1 MSGTSA
7 TSSGGSRGLR
17 LLVAAGSA
25 VILVAGM
32 RSAASIVA
40 PTFLALMLTICVH
53 PIHAAVRRRGWP
65 RWTGTIIGMVL
76 VYLILVV
83 MTLAIVFSLAR
94 FATLIPQ
101 YADDATTLA
110 QHATSQLQHLGV
122 SPKKQQDIAASFD
135 PASLSH
141 LIKGILD
148 SLASTLSS
156 FFLVVTLLFFL
167 ALDAADFPSR
177 LAATRHQ
184 PVVEALSSFATGTR
198 RYLLVSTIF
207 GFIVGVIDTA
217 ALALMGVPAP
227 IVWGV
232 LSFITNYIPNIG
244 FVIGLVPPATLAL
257 LSGGPS
263 LMIEVII
270 VYCVVNFVIQTLI
283 QPKIVGDS
291 VGLAVTITFLS
302 LVFWAWVLGPL
313 GALLAVP
320 LTLLLKAL
328 LVESDPEA
336 AWLLPVL
343 SSGSP
348 DPPTEGPASEV

>member
-1 MSGTSA
+1 
-7 TSSGGSRGLR
+7 
-17 LLVAAGSA
+17 
-25 VILVAGM
+25 
-32 RSAASIVA
+32 
-40 PTFLALMLTICVH
+40 
-53 PIHAAVRRRGWP
+53 
-65 RWTGTIIGMVL
+65 
-76 VYLILVV
+76 
-83 MTLAIVFSLAR
+83 MT
-94 FATLIPQ
+94 
-101 YADDATTLA
+101 
-110 QHATSQLQHLGV
+110 
-122 SPKKQQDIAASFD
+122 
-135 PASLSH
+135 ASLRP
-141 LIKGILD
+141 
-148 SLASTLSS
+148 LSS

-257 LSGGPS
+257 LSGGPT
-263 LMIEVII
+263 LMIQVII

-328 LVESDPEA
+328 LVESDPEGGLNSSLCCRA
-336 AWLLPVL
+336 ARRTRRPRV
-343 SSGSP
+343 
-348 DPPTEGPASEV
+348 PPPRSEPCKAEPGAAGHGARADDS